1 MEMELK
7 ISWGCIAVL
16 EALLIGGVAYNAF
29 VAWLER
35 EGRDRGFTALLVVIG
50 VLITLVGY
58 ACISGIKYALLAF
71 FCFAASGI
79 PMIAGSVWRYSQH
92 RKQDESTA
100 ESAAIEAL
108 ND

>member
-7 ISWGCIAVL
+7 ISGGCIAVL
-16 EALLIGGVAYNAF
+16 EALFIGGVAYNAF

-58 ACISGIKYALLAF
+58 ACIIGIKHALLAF
-71 FCFAASGI
+71 FCFAASGT
-79 PMIAGSVWRYSQH
+79 PMIIGSVWRYSQH
-92 RKQDESTA
+92 RRQAESTA

-108 ND
+108 DD